1 MKNIFSVIL
10 FILFIVCF
18 PSVSRSQ
25 NQPIQLALVNP
36 IQIVP
41 GSHSI
46 SGFRFNLIYGKNANV
61 TGFDLG
67 IANHTTGKEVGVQ
80 WGIVNLT
87 DGGFTGWQDGF
98 VNITKGMSVG
108 LQSGSVNYHNGHFN
122 GLQISIVNYAT
133 TLKGLQIG
141 LINIIGKGGF
151 LPVFPIFNFD
161 FD

>member
-10 FILFIVCF
+10 SILFIVSF
-18 PSVSRSQ
+18 SSVSRSQ
-25 NQPIQLALVNP
+25 NNPIQLALVNP

-41 GSHSI
+41 ESQSI
-46 SGFRFNLIYGKNANV
+46 NGFRFNLIYGKNANV

-67 IANHTTGKEVGVQ
+67 LANHTTGKEVGVQ
-80 WGIVNLT
+80 WGLVNFT
-87 DGGFTGWQDGF
+87 DGGFTGWQDSF

-108 LQSGSVNYHNGHFN
+108 LQSGGVNYHDGYFN
-122 GLQISIVNYAT
+122 GLQISIVNYAA